1 MENIRNTAPVL
12 YSHNLSIYFGIEFN
26 TAQHRRPLNPPRK
39 QRDFYSDGPSSTHH
53 TVSPEHLAL
62 QPFPVSCSLQAGRGG
77 ERFAHLLAGDDHG
90 VVDHGA
96 VAQVGGVAQRVGP
109 VGTEGP
115 QAGRL
120 VGCQSNASAA
130 HRMLQRCH
138 DRSSGRMRKA
148 CY

>member
-1 MENIRNTAPVL
+1 MQP
-12 YSHNLSIYFGIEFN
+12 
-26 TAQHRRPLNPPRK
+26 RRG
-39 QRDFYSDGPSSTHH
+39 F
-53 TVSPEHLAL
+53 
-62 QPFPVSCSLQAGRGG
+62 

-96 VAQVGGVAQRVGP
+96 VTQVGGVAQSVGP

-130 HRMLQRCH
+130 HRMLAKV
-138 DRSSGRMRKA
+138 S
-148 CY
+148 